1 MKVSVTQGPCGS
13 DIPVRQRVRDGNK
26 SVAHLSE
33 MAKVGSR
40 LRSKGVGQE
49 CPTHTGPAATRASAQ
64 EVSVCRGGCPH
75 LPPGRG
81 RPGLRGQEG
90 YALSST
96 YAI

>member
-1 MKVSVTQGPCGS
+1 MKISITQGACGS
-13 DIPVRQRVRDGNK
+13 DIPVRQRVGDGNK

-64 EVSVCRGGCPH
+64 EVSVCRAGALTCP
-75 LPPGRG
+75 RT
-81 RPGLRGQEG
+81 RASGLRGQEG